1 MSDHPYEPRL
11 QETEIKI
18 AFLERELE
26 EYKDAVQTLH
36 ARLQTLEALVEALRR
51 KGQAHGAGHGD
62 SSGDNSHD
70 S

>member
-1 MSDHPYEPRL
+1 MREHAGEARL

-26 EYKDAVQTLH
+26 EYKEAVQTLH

-51 KGQAHGAGHGD
+51 KAHAPASGD
-62 SSGDNSHD
+62 SAGDHAQD